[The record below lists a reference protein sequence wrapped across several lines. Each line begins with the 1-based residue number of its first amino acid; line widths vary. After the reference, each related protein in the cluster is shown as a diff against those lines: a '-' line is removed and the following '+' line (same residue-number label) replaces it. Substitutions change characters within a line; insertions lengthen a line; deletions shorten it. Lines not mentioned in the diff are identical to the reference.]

1 MLRLP
6 TTLPDLKMNF
16 LRFLSL
22 LLFLSHLAYSQQIVS
37 YERHEKYLSPDKQY
51 IAKLGIGDA
60 ETILT
65 VQNKS
70 TSKNDFSKALISRVQ
85 NIKWTP
91 DSKSLF
97 IVSHLSGG
105 SMATIVHFQNDGW
118 RAYDNSPPIQGPA
131 YYFVVGVNFFKKF
144 ARLIYGVYP
153 SKGSPFNEQKMCIF
167 DVDWDTGSS
176 KLISF
181 KVPSKKDLD
190 QLTTK
195 GKRKWEMWENGTANT
210 EIKKDYF

>member
-1 MLRLP
+1 
-6 TTLPDLKMNF
+6 MNF
-16 LRFLSL
+16 FRNFLFS
-22 LLFLSHLAYSQQIVS
+22 LFLTCLIHGQEAVA
-37 YERHEKYLSPDKQY
+37 YERHEEYPSPNKKY
-51 IAKLGIGDA
+51 IARLVIGDR
-60 ETILT
+60 ETVLT
-65 VQNKS
+65 IHNCL
-70 TSKNDFSKALISRVQ
+70 TSKNDFSKSLVLSIQ

-105 SMATIVHFQNDGW
+105 SMATIVHYQDNHW
-118 RAYDNSPPIQGPA
+118 MAYDCDPPIQEPS
-131 YYFVVGVNFFKKF
+131 YYFVVGVHFFKKN

-153 SKGSPFNEQKMCIF
+153 FKGSPFKEQKMCIF
-167 DVDWDTGSS
+167 DVDWDTSSS

-181 KVPSKKDLD
+181 KFPSKKDLD

-195 GKRKWEMWENGTANT
+195 EKRKWEMRENGTANT